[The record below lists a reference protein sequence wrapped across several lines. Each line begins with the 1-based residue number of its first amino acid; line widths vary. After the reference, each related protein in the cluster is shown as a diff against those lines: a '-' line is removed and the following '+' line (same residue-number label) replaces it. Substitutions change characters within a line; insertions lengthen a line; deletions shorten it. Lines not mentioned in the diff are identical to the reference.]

1 MPDDFLATT
10 WPLWFALAVFALAWV
25 VWLVTPDDEDDE

>member
-1 MPDDFLATT
+1 MPDDFLATV
-10 WPLWFALAVFALAWV
+10 WPLLASLAVFALAWV